1 MMDILGRAI
10 SEYFYGGKEYKLW
23 VHDNH
28 GPKVEMIV
36 PIYFRSPEAM
46 PELELMAIDMCRGK
60 TLDIGAGAGS
70 HALLLQEK
78 GIDVTAIDI
87 SEGAVGVMKE
97 RGVEKAFVQDVFEM
111 KEEKFDTLLLL
122 MNGIGLVQTIEGLN
136 RFLQHA
142 RTLLKKGGNY
152 FSILLTWLIYMKRG
166 SLNCLIT
173 TARSS
178 VVTNIAVKN
187 RNGFLGC
194 ILMSKHFEKLLWTM
208 VLILM
213 FYLLMSQTNT
223 LPCLPCR
230 NSILY
235 RSGIIP
241 DGPAFLSL

>member
-1 MMDILGRAI
+1 MDILGRAI

-111 KEEKFDTLLLL
+111 KQEKFDTLLLL

-142 RTLLKKGGNY
+142 RTLLKKGGQLLFDSSDVAY
-152 FSILLTWLIYMKRG
+152 LYEEGVPQLPHYYGEVKCCYEYRRQKSEWFSWLYIDEQTLREVA
-166 SLNCLIT
+166 LD
-173 TARSS
+173 
-178 VVTNIAVKN
+178 
-187 RNGFLGC
+187 NGFDTKVLFVDESDQY
-194 ILMSKHFEKLLWTM
+194 LAMLTLSK
-208 VLILM
+208 
-213 FYLLMSQTNT
+213 
-223 LPCLPCR
+223 
-230 NSILY
+230 
-235 RSGIIP
+235 
-241 DGPAFLSL
+241 

>member
-70 HALLLQEK
+70 HALFLQEK

-87 SEGAVGVMKE
+87 SEGAVGVMKD

-111 KEEKFDTLLLL
+111 KQEKFDTLLLL

-142 RTLLKKGGNY
+142 RTLLKKGGQLLFDSSDVAY
-152 FSILLTWLIYMKRG
+152 LYEEGVPQLPHYYGEVKCCYEYRRQKSEWFSWLYIDEQTLREVA
-166 SLNCLIT
+166 LD
-173 TARSS
+173 
-178 VVTNIAVKN
+178 
-187 RNGFLGC
+187 NGFDTKVLFVDESDQY
-194 ILMSKHFEKLLWTM
+194 LAMLTLSK
-208 VLILM
+208 
-213 FYLLMSQTNT
+213 
-223 LPCLPCR
+223 
-230 NSILY
+230 
-235 RSGIIP
+235 
-241 DGPAFLSL
+241 